1 LTYYHK
7 KVLKLY
13 RSNDFDMGQPSPSTN
28 FLNSNTASQSNPF
41 PGIPP
46 TKDAYIESLIMRV
59 IEGDDYFAFEL
70 LFKKMYNPLC
80 QFCIKFVKAPEVAE
94 ELVSDVFYSI
104 WKNRNRLI
112 ISSPKAYLFTSVRN
126 KAYDHLRKVK
136 KQIHCDLE
144 NATNLPSDTINSQEI
159 LVLRELTASMEQSVA
174 RLPKQCKLI
183 YELSRD
189 QGLKY
194 KEIATI
200 LQVSVKTVETQMGRA
215 LKHLRNSMPFR

>member
-1 LTYYHK
+1 
-7 KVLKLY
+7 
-13 RSNDFDMGQPSPSTN
+13 MIQPLPITN
-28 FLNSNTASQSNPF
+28 FLRSNTAGDRNQF
-41 PGIPP
+41 PGI
-46 TKDAYIESLIMRV
+46 TAGAVDIDTLIMRV
-59 IEGDDYFAFEL
+59 IEHDDYMAFEL

-80 QFCIKFVKAPEVAE
+80 QFCIKFVKSPEVAE

-104 WKNRNRLI
+104 WRNRNRLI

-126 KAYDHLRKVK
+126 KGFDHLRKIK
-136 KQIHCDLE
+136 KRVHCDLE
-144 NATNLPSDTINSQEI
+144 NATHLPTDSANSQDL
-159 LVLRELTASMEQSVA
+159 LVLHELTVCMEKSVA
-174 RLPKQCKLI
+174 KLPKQCKLI

-215 LKHLRNSMPFR
+215 LKHLRNSMPLK

>member
-1 LTYYHK
+1 MIQPLPI
-7 KVLKLY
+7 
-13 RSNDFDMGQPSPSTN
+13 SNFHSTSPSTE
-28 FLNSNTASQSNPF
+28 SKKF
-41 PGIPP
+41 PGIQG
-46 TKDAYIESLIMRV
+46 KREIDIEMLIMLVIEHDDYYAFESL
-59 IEGDDYFAFEL
+59 
-70 LFKKMYNPLC
+70 FKRMYNPLC
-80 QFCIKFVKAPEVAE
+80 QFCIKFVKSPEVAE

-112 ISSPKAYLFTSVRN
+112 ISSPKAYLFASVRN
-126 KAYDHLRKVK
+126 KAFDHLRKVK

-144 NATNLPSDTINSQEI
+144 NATNLPADTANSQEI
-159 LVLRELTASMEQSVA
+159 LVLRELTASMEKSIA
-174 RLPKQCKLI
+174 RLPKQCRLI

>member
-1 LTYYHK
+1 LTYYRE
-7 KVLKLY
+7 KVLKLSC
-13 RSNDFDMGQPSPSTN
+13 SNDFDMSQPLPIAN
-28 FLNSNTASQSNPF
+28 FLSSNTASQSNQF
-41 PGIPP
+41 PGITT
-46 TKDAYIESLIMRV
+46 TKETDVDSLIMRV

-80 QFCIKFVKAPEVAE
+80 QFCIKFVKSSEVAE

-144 NATNLPSDTINSQEI
+144 NATNLPADTANSQEI
-159 LVLRELTASMEQSVA
+159 LVLHELTACMEQSIA
-174 RLPKQCKLI
+174 RLPKQCRLI

-200 LQVSVKTVETQMGRA
+200 LRVSVKTVETQMGRA
-215 LKHLRNSMPFR
+215 LKHLRNSMPLR